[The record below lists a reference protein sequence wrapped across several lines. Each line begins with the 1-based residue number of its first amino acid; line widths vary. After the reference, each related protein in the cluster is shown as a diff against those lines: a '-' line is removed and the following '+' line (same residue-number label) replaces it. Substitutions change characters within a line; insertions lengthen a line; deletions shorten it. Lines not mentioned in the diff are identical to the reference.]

1 MALTP
6 RRRKRTASG
15 RSGLTLYVLT
25 WALGATVVAVAAL
38 ALLGRG
44 DRDTVALPPIRQIEL
59 SSAAR
64 AAGCTLRDGD
74 RGPEVGLPRDS
85 PALRRPARA
94 GVYEQPPDPSL
105 LGAALR
111 RGLVVIQYGRT
122 LADEEVE
129 RLQAL
134 QQTVPAGTVLAPER
148 IRTRY
153 EVTIAGWRRLLAC
166 PRFTD
171 ATVDAM
177 RLFRGRFIGSGP
189 DRSG

>member
-1 MALTP
+1 M
-6 RRRKRTASG
+6 
-15 RSGLTLYVLT
+15 
-25 WALGATVVAVAAL
+25 
-38 ALLGRG
+38 
-44 DRDTVALPPIRQIEL
+44 
-59 SSAAR
+59 
-64 AAGCTLRDGD
+64 
-74 RGPEVGLPRDS
+74 
-85 PALRRPARA
+85 
-94 GVYEQPPDPSL
+94 
-105 LGAALR
+105 
-111 RGLVVIQYGRT
+111 
-122 LADEEVE
+122 
-129 RLQAL
+129 QAL